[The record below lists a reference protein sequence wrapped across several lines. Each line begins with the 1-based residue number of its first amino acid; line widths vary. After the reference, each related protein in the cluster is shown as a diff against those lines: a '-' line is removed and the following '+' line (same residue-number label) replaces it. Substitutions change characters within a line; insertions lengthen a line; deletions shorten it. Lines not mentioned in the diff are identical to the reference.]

1 MQMNSSDGIPYRNH
15 SRRSALHVGCLS
27 MAGAFAGLL
36 PNAAVLSNAPQ
47 SQPKARAKRCILL
60 WLDGGPSHLETWDPK
75 PDAPIEVRGPFR
87 AIPTRTPGVVVSEH
101 LPACAKLT
109 EHLAIVRSMTSPL
122 GEHGIANHYLMTG
135 YQPSSQV
142 QYPSFGAIVSRSLH
156 NTAAHQPS
164 RVPGYVIIPESTS
177 SMGSGFLGLQYE
189 PLETGGDPSHPEFAM
204 RGLQS
209 NEALI
214 EQRKRRREFLQRLNA
229 RAESDSPTIHSSPI
243 EQAFDLIE
251 AGTLAS
257 GLRIQEEPETV
268 RNRYGR
274 RSFGQACLLA
284 RRLAERGVTMT
295 TVVLRGWDTHDNLTL
310 ALRDGFS
317 GAQTPVGLIPT
328 FDTAF
333 SALIEDLQ
341 QRGLLA
347 DTLIV
352 AMGEFGRTPKINPRG
367 GRDHWPRAFSAVL
380 AGAGITG
387 QVIGSTDRTGESPTA
402 DPVTPGKL
410 VATILSLLGIDPSGT
425 LHTPD
430 GRPIRLGSTTDR
442 IDSIL

>member
-1 MQMNSSDGIPYRNH
+1 MS
-15 SRRSALHVGCLS
+15 
-27 MAGAFAGLL
+27 GAFAGLI
-36 PNAAVLSNAPQ
+36 PNTAILARDSH
-47 SQPKARAKRCILL
+47 SQPNARAKRCILL
-60 WLDGGPSHLETWDPK
+60 WLDGGPSHLEMWDPK
-75 PDAPIEVRGPFR
+75 PDAPMEVRGPFK
-87 AIPTRTPGVVVSEH
+87 AISTRTPGVVLSEN

-109 EHLAIVRSMTSPL
+109 DQLAIVRSMTSPL

-156 NTAAHQPS
+156 NSRPPQPPG
-164 RVPGYVIIPESTS
+164 VPGYVIIPESTS
-177 SMGSGFLGLQYE
+177 SMGSGFLGSQYE

-214 EQRKRRREFLQRLNA
+214 EQRKRRREFLQRLNTH
-229 RAESDSPTIHSSPI
+229 AEGNPPTVHLGPI
-243 EQAFDLIE
+243 ERAFELIE

-257 GLRIQEEPETV
+257 GLRIQEEPQSI
-268 RNRYGR
+268 RDRYGR
-274 RSFGQACLLA
+274 RSFGQACILA

-341 QRGLLA
+341 QRGLLD

-367 GRDHWPRAFSAVL
+367 GRDHWPRAFSVVL

-387 QVIGSTDRTGESPTA
+387 QVIGSTDRTGESPTS
-402 DPVTPGKL
+402 DPVTPGQL
-410 VATILSLLGIDPSGT
+410 VATLLSLLGIDPSNT

-430 GRPIRLGSTTDR
+430 GRPIRLGSTNDR
-442 IDSIL
+442 IESLF